1 MGKRQRE
8 RGAETEREVAN
19 YLASAIGV
27 EVKRKL
33 GQARDSGED
42 ISLPPFRMEV
52 KRRKKLAV
60 MDFMRQCEKGSATGE
75 VPLVVMRVDS
85 DMKPLVMMRLEDFV
99 PFMRTAVLQRRN
111 LIESGGDHAAQA

>member
-19 YLASAIGV
+19 YLAAVIGV

-52 KRRKKLAV
+52 KRRKRLAV
-60 MDFMRQCEKGSATGE
+60 MDFMRQCEKGSLPE
-75 VPLVVMRVDS
+75 EIPLVVMRVDS
-85 DMKPLVMMRLEDFV
+85 DTKPLVMLRLENLL
-99 PFMRTAVLQRRN
+99 PFLRAEVLRCRN
-111 LIESGGDHAAQA
+111 PEGGCADVDR